1 MAWTRIRVT
10 YRDVLELVLAEAIP
24 REDVLVPQ
32 CHVATGSAY
41 RRQSNGKA
49 ATGHQIGCFKW
60 LVVHKPLPTAA
71 YRPTLSYPFLRTVAH
86 ILRCVAKQ
94 VTEEVAYNSTAKS
107 TSDPSR

>member
-1 MAWTRIRVT
+1 VAWTRIRVT

-49 ATGHQIGCFKW
+49 ATGHQIGCFWVSPVGLVAGIHKW

-71 YRPTLSYPFLRTVAH
+71 YRPTLSYPFLRTVAY
-86 ILRCVAKQ
+86 ILR
-94 VTEEVAYNSTAKS
+94 EVARAGGRGK
-107 TSDPSR
+107 